1 MGKNVQI
8 IPPSRSSVPATR
20 SGSKPATDV
29 RIARVNPG
37 GVISSTL
44 MRWEAIRHERTFG
57 ALAGRTRA
65 EADYFDAQSE
75 AVDAYI
81 RRGRAVCRLQELPEM
96 LATDRAR
103 RRAERA
109 EELRELG
116 HQHLLA
122 AKRRETERADV
133 NRLLVDAQQE
143 LRAQREFGYTTHE
156 LAWKKKN
163 CELLGVELDAAER
176 RALLEEARNPKV
188 KTPKAL
194 SEAELIERLYA
205 KREELRADG
214 LDTSRIDAALAR
226 VDKS

>member
-1 MGKNVQI
+1 MGKNVEI
-8 IPPSRSSVPATR
+8 IPPSRSSVPAR
-20 SGSKPATDV
+20 RARGPSTDV
-29 RIARVNPG
+29 SIAPVNPG
-37 GVISSTL
+37 GLISSTL
-44 MRWEAIRHERTFG
+44 MRWEADRHARTFG
-57 ALAGRTRA
+57 ALAERTRA
-65 EADYFDAQSE
+65 EADYFDAQIE

-81 RRGRAVCRLQELPEM
+81 RRGRAACRLQELPEV

-122 AKRRETERADV
+122 ATRRETERADTKRV
-133 NRLLVDAQQE
+133 LVDAQQA

-176 RALLEEARNPKV
+176 RALLQEARH
-188 KTPKAL
+188 PKATASVPL
-194 SEAELIERLYA
+194 SEAELVEQLYA

-226 VDKS
+226 ADKS